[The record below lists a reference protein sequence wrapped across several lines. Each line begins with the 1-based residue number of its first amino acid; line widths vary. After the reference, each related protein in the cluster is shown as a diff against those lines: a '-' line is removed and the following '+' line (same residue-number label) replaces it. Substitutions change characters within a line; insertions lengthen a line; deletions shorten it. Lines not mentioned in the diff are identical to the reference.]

1 MRFYIHCSINES
13 WPILKTLTITRESE
27 VNRKAKDYSTF
38 IARIPTRKVGGCM
51 QQVTFLNYIVEPNY
65 DIIVNLRVG
74 WLMEPPV
81 TLKPRPS
88 PGPRQNRAGSKFRI
102 SPSKLNS
109 HVSFFFF
116 LNYPVQTRLELQS
129 NSSFSLKKNFNVVI
143 LREYFLCLN
152 VVILRVCVI

>member
-1 MRFYIHCSINES
+1 
-13 WPILKTLTITRESE
+13 
-27 VNRKAKDYSTF
+27 
-38 IARIPTRKVGGCM
+38 M

-109 HVSFFFF
+109 HVSFF

-129 NSSFSLKKNFNVVI
+129 NSSFSLKIF
-143 LREYFLCLN
+143 FMP
-152 VVILRVCVI
+152 